1 VCLHTRLFEKLK
13 KNWISKYINLKQ
25 IFERLNNFIEKLIN
39 KNIVEQVGNE
49 NFGINYVNIQGRLEI
64 INFQLKIYELRTQI

>member
-1 VCLHTRLFEKLK
+1 MCLHTRLFEKLK